1 MHLAPEV
8 FATLV
13 AVAGVAGFIDAIAGG
28 GGLLT
33 LPSLLAAGLPP
44 VAALATSKLQS
55 SLGTATAVA
64 TYGRTGLID
73 LRGLA
78 WPAAAALIGAALG
91 ALTVQHID
99 PSFLSGLVPLLLIGI
114 SAYFLFAPRVSE
126 AERPARLK
134 ARAYGLVAFGIGFYD
149 GFFGP
154 GAGAFYVISL
164 VTLMGLGLVK
174 GTANTKLLNL
184 ASNIGALILMA
195 FGGHII
201 WPLGLAMAAAGMAGG
216 FIGSHTALRFGPRLI
231 RPLLVVV
238 SLALTVKLLLQP
250 GNPVARLLWPH

>member
-1 MHLAPEV
+1 MHLAPDA
-8 FATLV
+8 FALLV
-13 AVAGVAGFIDAIAGG
+13 AVAGIAGFIDAIAGG

-55 SLGTATAVA
+55 CMGASVTVA
-64 TYGRTGLID
+64 TYGRKGLID
-73 LRGLA
+73 WRDML
-78 WPAAAALIGAALG
+78 WPAGAALVGGAAG

-99 PSFLSGLVPLLLIGI
+99 SSFLSGLVPLLLIGI
-114 SAYFLFAPRVSE
+114 SAYFLFAPRISE
-126 AERPARLK
+126 AARPARLS
-134 ARAYGLVAFGIGFYD
+134 ARLFALVALAIGFYD

-154 GAGAFYVISL
+154 GAGAFYMVSL
-164 VTLMGLGLVK
+164 VTLMGFGLVK

-184 ASNIGALILMA
+184 ASNIGALVLMA
-195 FGGHII
+195 AGGHII
-201 WPLGLAMAAAGMAGG
+201 WPLGFAMAAAGMAGG
-216 FIGSHTALRFGPRLI
+216 FIGSHTAMRFGPRLI

-238 SLALTVKLLLQP
+238 SLVLTAKLLLQP